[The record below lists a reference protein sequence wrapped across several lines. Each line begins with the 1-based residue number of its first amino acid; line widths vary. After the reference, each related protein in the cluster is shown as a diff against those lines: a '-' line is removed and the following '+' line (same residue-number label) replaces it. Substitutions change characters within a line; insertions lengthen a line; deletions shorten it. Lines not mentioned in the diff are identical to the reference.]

1 MNFFDACFK
10 LYKSSPSTYIDFLI
24 KYLENELKYCDSN
37 PNLYSETTK
46 SHACFLLE
54 NLNKIAQNLP
64 KDVQSYKKRDMKYN
78 DFVEAYRLAKYQYS
92 KYSQL
97 KKSLTEG
104 VYSTIVLE
112 ILKHMPNNSS
122 ALKFL
127 DCGCGPSRTV
137 YELSSIYKNAEF
149 TLLDFSL
156 INLYF
161 AYTLISS
168 GNKLSI
174 PTRNFTPSNDCF
186 LLNIAGKKQ
195 DNVNYHVFNMDEF
208 GPEIFDTKF
217 DVITSVHSVNLLT
230 DPLYTIKCMVQALNP
245 GGILVISD
253 LLGWKENR
261 ENRRRVF
268 SCADSMVF
276 ELEKIPNITLIHY
289 EQGGPYCEWMNDE
302 RYDVYTN
309 HLFIL
314 KKDI

>member
-1 MNFFDACFK
+1 MNFFDSCFK
-10 LYKSSPSTYIDFLI
+10 IYKSSPSTYIKFLI
-24 KYLENELKYCDSN
+24 SYLNNELTYCEKN
-37 PNLYSETTK
+37 PNLYSKTTK
-46 SHACFLLE
+46 IHAKFLLD
-54 NLNKIAQNLP
+54 NLEKVIHKIPNDIQT
-64 KDVQSYKKRDMKYN
+64 YKKRDIKYN

-97 KKSLTEG
+97 QKSLTEG

-112 ILKHMPNNSS
+112 ILKYKPDNGSS
-122 ALKFL
+122 LKFL

-137 YELSSIYKNAEF
+137 FELSSFYKNADF

-168 GNKLSI
+168 GNKLSV
-174 PTRNFTPSNDCF
+174 PTRNFTTDNDCV
-186 LLNIAGKKQ
+186 LLDIVGKKQ
-195 DNVNYHVFNMDEF
+195 KNVNYHVFNMDEF
-208 GPEIFDTKF
+208 EPNLFDTKF
-217 DVITSVHSVNLLT
+217 DVITSVHSVNLLSN
-230 DPLYTIKCMVQALNP
+230 PLQTIERMTQALNP

-261 ENRRRVF
+261 DNSRRIF
-268 SCADSMVF
+268 SCAESMKK
-276 ELEKIPNITLIHY
+276 ELQNISDTTLVHY

-314 KKDI
+314 VKNK

>member
-1 MNFFDACFK
+1 MNFFDSCFK

-24 KYLENELKYCDSN
+24 KYLEDELKYCDSN

-54 NLNKIAQNLP
+54 NLNKITQNIP
-64 KDVQSYKKRDMKYN
+64 KDVQTYKKRDMKYN

-104 VYSTIVLE
+104 VYSTIILE
-112 ILKHMPNNSS
+112 ILKHMPNDGST
-122 ALKFL
+122 LKFL

-137 YELSSIYKNAEF
+137 YELSSLYKNAEF

-168 GNKLSI
+168 GNKLSV
-174 PTRNFTPSNDCF
+174 PTRNFTTDNDCF
-186 LLNIAGKKQ
+186 LLDIVGKKQ
-195 DNVNYHVFNMDEF
+195 RNVQYRVFNMDEF
-208 GPEIFDTKF
+208 DYRIFDTKF
-217 DVITSVHSVNLLT
+217 DVITSVHSVNLLSN
-230 DPLYTIKCMVQALNP
+230 PLQTIERMTQALNP

-261 ENRRRVF
+261 DNSRRIF
-268 SCADSMVF
+268 SCAESMKN
-276 ELEKIPNITLIHY
+276 ELQNISGTTLVHY

-314 KKDI
+314 VKDK